1 MNKGTNIM
9 AYLIKTNSK
18 FMSFANYGG
27 FTLSANFMKA
37 TPFKTLAEAKAR
49 VESFKVELARDAESF
64 TQHIAEHEQKL
75 AKATKAL
82 ETGKGKLAALM
93 TMPMFEVESQ
103 VRKQR
108 TAVENAEYAVASA
121 KRNLDHCK
129 SELRSKTM
137 AREMTIMEVTVKA
150 VA

>member
-1 MNKGTNIM
+1 M

-18 FMSFANYGG
+18 FMSFNNYGG
-27 FTLSANFMKA
+27 FSLSAYFSKA
-37 TPFKTLAEAKAR
+37 TPFKTLAEAKAQ
-49 VESFKVELARDAESF
+49 VETFKAKLVSDTERY
-64 TQHIAEHEQKL
+64 TQCIAEDEQKL

-82 ETGKGKLAALM
+82 ASHKKKLGELM
-93 TMPMFEVESQ
+93 TKPMAEVESQ

-108 TAVENAEYAVASA
+108 TAIENAEYAVASA
-121 KRNLDHCK
+121 KRNLDFCK

-137 AREMTIMEVTVKA
+137 AREMTIMEVTLKA

>member
-1 MNKGTNIM
+1 M

-18 FMSFANYGG
+18 FMSFTNYSG

-37 TPFKTLAEAKAR
+37 TPFKTLADAKAR
-49 VESFKVELARDAESF
+49 VESLKVELARDVESF
-64 TQHIAEHEQKL
+64 TQYIAEHEQKL

-82 ETGKGKLAALM
+82 AAGKVKLAALM
-93 TMPMFEVESQ
+93 AMPMFEVESQ

-108 TAVENAEYAVASA
+108 TTVENAEYAVASA
-121 KRNLDHCK
+121 QRNLDHCK
-129 SELRSKTM
+129 SQIRAKTV
-137 AREMTIMEVTVKA
+137 AREMTIMEVAVKV